1 VRELLSR
8 AWREPAPTA
17 VSTRI
22 NHRYRAFIPN
32 RTIKMNVELLPS
44 DGDIAIFSHDV
55 RPRLSVVRIV
65 MICRLLCGDAD
76 HDDEESHAQQ
86 NPTMNEA
93 ACFHVL
99 IFS

>member
-1 VRELLSR
+1 MRELLSR
-8 AWREPAPTA
+8 TWREPAPTA

-22 NHRYRAFIPN
+22 NRRYRAFIPERPVKVN
-32 RTIKMNVELLPS
+32 SELLAS
-44 DGDIAIFSHDV
+44 DSDVAIFSHNI
-55 RPRLSVVRIV
+55 RPRLDVVRIV